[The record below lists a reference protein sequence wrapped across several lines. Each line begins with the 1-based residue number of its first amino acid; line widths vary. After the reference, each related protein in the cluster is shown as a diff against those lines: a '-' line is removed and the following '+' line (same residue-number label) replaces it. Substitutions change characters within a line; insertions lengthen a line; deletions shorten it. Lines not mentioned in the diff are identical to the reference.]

1 MRPKLFSAAA
11 AAFLLSLTSFD
22 SAVAVGVCSPG
33 FHRNSYGRCHP
44 NAARTVVV
52 PAAPVV
58 VAPEP
63 VFCREGFHWDSTLNR
78 CVLMYT
84 GGA

>member
-11 AAFLLSLTSFD
+11 AAFLLSLLSLD
-22 SAVAVGVCSPG
+22 SATAVGGCGPG

-44 NAARTVVV
+44 NAAPTVIAPLA
-52 PAAPVV
+52 PAT

-63 VFCREGFHWDSTLNR
+63 VVCRHGFRWDSTLRR
-78 CVLMYT
+78 CVVIYI